1 MLLFPVTL
9 ISTVERQILLHCS
22 INSFWRCRPCQ
33 VSLSDANTPPLY
45 HCQCWSPQAWMI
57 VVIKKLP
64 HLTWGWL
71 IGLPPSRST
80 VYSQQLVESKLCTE
94 TTCRATE
101 RFSVVWYQL
110 LVAAS
115 SQMLPSFFFTPN
127 YLSNLHTKSPTG
139 FSCGLWLTTN

>member
-71 IGLPPSRST
+71 IGLPPLRST
-80 VYSQQLVESKLCTE
+80 VYSQLVESKLCTE